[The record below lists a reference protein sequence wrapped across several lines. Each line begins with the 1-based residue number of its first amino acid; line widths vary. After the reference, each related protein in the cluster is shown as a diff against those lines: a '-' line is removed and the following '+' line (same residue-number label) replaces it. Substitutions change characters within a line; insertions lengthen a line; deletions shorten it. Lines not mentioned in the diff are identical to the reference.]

1 MSEPY
6 TLGSSVTIF
15 FVITLIFFTL
25 KVNWEKSQGSE
36 HKGSKSGR
44 VKALEG
50 IYFLLIIILQFV
62 WNFSNAKYICGSAQT
77 YLNVLF
83 YTLLPN
89 FFIFTTILVIIRV
102 LPGWLSP
109 FSNTIGYG
117 FVSCMGLSKT
127 FNELLA
133 PGKNELVTKI
143 CSDVS
148 ILINEMSVEN
158 YGQFMKTLYNKDPKK
173 SILKKNY
180 KINNAY
186 EKLFHLVALKQAIAE
201 MLWYLFAGCLVI
213 SISFNSIQDMS
224 CTFTTAEMRK
234 MHAKIEKEAQQQ
246 IQQQQPPT
254 LYTKH
259 T

>member
-1 MSEPY
+1 M
-6 TLGSSVTIF
+6 LLHSSF
-15 FVITLIFFTL
+15 LLL
-25 KVNWEKSQGSE
+25 KSTGKEVNGSE
-36 HKGSKSGR
+36 HKGGKSGR
-44 VKALEG
+44 IKALEG
-50 IYFLLIIILQFV
+50 IYFLLIMILQFV

-89 FFIFTTILVIIRV
+89 FFIFTTVLVIIRV

-117 FVSCMGLSKT
+117 FVACMGLSKT

-173 SILKKNY
+173 SILKKELQN
-180 KINNAY
+180 
-186 EKLFHLVALKQAIAE
+186 
-201 MLWYLFAGCLVI
+201 
-213 SISFNSIQDMS
+213 
-224 CTFTTAEMRK
+224 
-234 MHAKIEKEAQQQ
+234 
-246 IQQQQPPT
+246 
-254 LYTKH
+254 
-259 T
+259 